1 MGHIPVGMEMFSA
14 ADGEQWRI
22 IARQIDE
29 ADYYIAIVGHRYGSF
44 TGGVSYTEKEYDYA
58 VSKGIPAL
66 RFVVDSSVEP
76 LAENVDKDEDKAA
89 AFAKFK
95 MKIKQRP
102 VGFWKTP
109 EDLHGKVSIA
119 LMKAF
124 NTNPRP
130 GWSRTTLAA
139 GPEVVQE
146 LSRLSH
152 ENA

>member
-29 ADYYIAIVGHRYGSF
+29 ADYYIAIVGNRYGSV
-44 TGGVSYTEKEYDYA
+44 TGGVSYTEKEYHYA

-66 RFVVDSSVEP
+66 GFVVDSSVEP

-89 AFAKFK
+89 AFVKFK

-102 VGFWKTP
+102 VGFWKTQ
-109 EDLHGKVSIA
+109 KIFMV
-119 LMKAF
+119 
-124 NTNPRP
+124 R
-130 GWSRTTLAA
+130 
-139 GPEVVQE
+139 
-146 LSRLSH
+146 SRLL
-152 ENA
+152 